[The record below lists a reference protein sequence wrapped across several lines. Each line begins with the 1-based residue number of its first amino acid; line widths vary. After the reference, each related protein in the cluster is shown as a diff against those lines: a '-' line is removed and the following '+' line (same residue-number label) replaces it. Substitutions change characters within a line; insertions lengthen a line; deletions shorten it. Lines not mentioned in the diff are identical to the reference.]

1 MKLSDTSAERAV
13 LSGICNYADEIYLE
27 ISDLIDNA
35 CFTIDSNKLIYDC
48 LKNLCEENTSSIDIA
63 SILSAA
69 KDLGYEDFFNKKE
82 ELQHLQ
88 SNLTKP

>member
-48 LKNLCEENTSSIDIA
+48 LKNLCE
-63 SILSAA
+63 
-69 KDLGYEDFFNKKE
+69 
-82 ELQHLQ
+82 
-88 SNLTKP
+88 